1 MKKKCMMKRD
11 PERCFIWTIPPLLPS
26 GLWRPSPHFP
36 WGKAWLI
43 SRHGMP
49 LSFYCGALG
58 GGQGQASP
66 STYTCRTSPAPM
78 ACYTVRWLQL
88 ATGLLGIQN
97 PPLPLPGGHPRC
109 PEGGNS
115 LAVVLC
121 WERFGSLK
129 WWFSKWSAIQMLP
142 SHNL

>member
-1 MKKKCMMKRD
+1 MHDEKGPRTLLHLD
-11 PERCFIWTIPPLLPS
+11 HPPAAAFGALAPFPPLPL
-26 GLWRPSPHFP
+26 GQGVAHFP
-36 WGKAWLI
+36 AWNA
-43 SRHGMP
+43 P
-49 LSFYCGALG
+49 LLLLRGIGG

-97 PPLPLPGGHPRC
+97 PPLPLPGGLPTC
-109 PEGGNS
+109 PEGRNS
-115 LAVVLC
+115 LPLVLC
-121 WERFGSLK
+121 LERFGSLK
-129 WWFSKWSAIQMLP
+129 WWFSKWSVIQMLP